1 MKKSFTMSPPHLVH
15 VDSPGPAV
23 ETALSCNLF
32 PIVLSAPA
40 VAMITSIGLLFNVCN
55 KYVQCINLFVQC
67 VKCYLKIYLT
77 NIRLHMYYPIER
89 MNTHRIHRVAKLTGL
104 SKDVIRVWERRFGLL
119 KPTRGTNRYRNYSDE
134 DVVLLRYLK
143 EQLDA
148 GGSIGELSKLGR
160 EELLA
165 RARAS
170 APRVS
175 FIDNTFG
182 RLLRE
187 LLGSLD
193 PFDRVTFEKRLNGA
207 VAVVPFEEALHGILL
222 PLQERVGELW
232 HEGRVNVALEHYV
245 TKQIQ
250 QKIFSAMNQLPVAE
264 FGARVV
270 VACPPDEEHDVA
282 ALTVAYRCRIR
293 GCRVYYLGANVP
305 IASLANLCGNVKPD
319 LTIISF
325 PLELLQKKA
334 TELVQALTR
343 EVAPTSHLA
352 VGGHGALA
360 MRELFE
366 RAHIEILEDF
376 TELDHKLDR
385 LTRQSSSRR

>member
-1 MKKSFTMSPPHLVH
+1 
-15 VDSPGPAV
+15 
-23 ETALSCNLF
+23 
-32 PIVLSAPA
+32 
-40 VAMITSIGLLFNVCN
+40 
-55 KYVQCINLFVQC
+55 
-67 VKCYLKIYLT
+67 
-77 NIRLHMYYPIER
+77 

-119 KPTRGTNRYRNYSDE
+119 KPIRGANRYRNYSDE
-134 DVVLLRYLK
+134 DVALLKYLK
-143 EQLDA
+143 EQLEA
-148 GGSIGELSKLGR
+148 GSSIGELSKLGR
-160 EELLA
+160 EELLS

-170 APRVS
+170 APQVS
-175 FIDNTFG
+175 LVDNAFS

-187 LLGSLD
+187 LLSTLD

-222 PLQERVGELW
+222 PLQEQVGQLW
-232 HEGRVNVALEHYV
+232 HDGHVNVAIEHYV

-264 FGARVV
+264 FGAKVV
-270 VACPPDEEHDVA
+270 VACPPGEEHEIA
-282 ALTVAYRCRIR
+282 ALAVAYRCRVR

-305 IASLANLCGNVKPD
+305 IASLTNLCTKVKPD
-319 LTIISF
+319 LTIISL
-325 PLELLQKKA
+325 PLALSDDNA
-334 TELVQALTR
+334 TELVQALTN
-343 EVAPTSHLA
+343 ELSPVSNLA
-352 VGGHGALA
+352 VGGHGAIA

-385 LTRQSSSRR
+385 LMRKSLSRG